1 MAVVPGIQS
10 GYAKFEQLLNECEI
24 VRGDRGTFW
33 EVFIAIPVHVVAV
46 LVVVVAVLVMVIV
59 IHYYHHH
66 NNYYFYY
73 YRLLITTS

>member
-1 MAVVPGIQS
+1 MAAVGPIQS

-24 VRGDRGTFW
+24 VRGDRGTDW
-33 EVFIAIPVHVVAV
+33 EVFIAIPVRVVVV

-73 YRLLITTS
+73 YRLTTTS